1 MQKLTLPLMLILS
14 LPLQARSTTGNWVV
28 EITRYGLA
36 GTVRAVTAPDMR
48 LHWAVTAVG
57 ALAASRM
64 DEWATTA
71 EVRHRIMPN
80 LQAEIGDKWGDPVA
94 AAIILPSISLA
105 DKMLGYSIADTKKR
119 LEFAVAGLVSVGV
132 VTVVAKDVFRRE
144 RPNGVGHRSFPSG
157 HTSVSFA
164 VAEIVR
170 QLYGNRVSVPFYLL
184 AANTALSRIHD
195 DKHYP
200 SDVVAGAGL
209 GIGIVRGFSLVDA
222 PTMPLSFSL
231 RFGRTGIQTNLLL
244 SFDGFPFFNKL

>member
-1 MQKLTLPLMLILS
+1 MRKITLALTLLFA
-14 LPLQARSTTGNWVV
+14 LPAYGQASAARWVV
-28 EITRYGLA
+28 AMTRYGA
-36 GTVRAVTAPDMR
+36 SGTFGAFTAPDLR
-48 LHWAVTAVG
+48 LHWVVTAVG
-57 ALAASRM
+57 VLAASRM
-64 DEWATTA
+64 DDWATSA
-71 EVRHRIMPN
+71 GVRVRIMPN

-94 AAIILPSISLA
+94 AGIILPSLFLA
-105 DKMLGYSIADTKKR
+105 DRMLGYRGDKTNQR

-132 VTVVAKDVFRRE
+132 VTVVAKEVFRRE

-184 AANTALSRIHD
+184 AANTGLSRIHD
-195 DKHYP
+195 NKHHP

-231 RFGRTGIQTNLLL
+231 QFGRTGFQTNLLL
-244 SFDGFPFFNKL
+244 SLNGFPFFSKL

>member
-1 MQKLTLPLMLILS
+1 MQKLTLPLMLLLS
-14 LPLQARSTTGNWVV
+14 LPLQARSTAGNSVV
-28 EITRYGLA
+28 EMTRYGLA

-80 LQAEIGDKWGDPVA
+80 LQAEIGDKWGDPIA
-94 AAIILPSISLA
+94 AAIILPSIFLA